1 MKVLI
6 AFDSFKGSLTSQ
18 RAGQLLEEGIK
29 NTNPDI
35 KCTVISV
42 ADGGEGSLEM
52 IRNGKQIHTLTAC
65 DSLGKPIETYF
76 LSLKDTAYIE
86 MAVTSGFTLLK
97 KEERSPL
104 QTNTYGTG
112 LQIREAIKKGF
123 KRIILFAGGSA
134 TNDAGLGAL
143 QALGFKFYSESG
155 AEVTARGESLQ
166 DIASFDSLNLENFPE
181 IWIATDVTNPFYGP
195 NGATYIYGPQKGAT
209 ENMLTILENGI
220 KNIAS
225 LFSDIDINNIPGSG
239 AAGGL
244 AGGFHLFLGAKI
256 VSATDI
262 LFAEINL
269 QEKVND
275 SDYVITGEGKLD
287 SQSLNG
293 KLVSKIIELN
303 PQKKCIIV
311 AGEIEANLQLGK
323 AIYVSTLK
331 TPAMSTE
338 EAILNAE
345 NLMLK
350 KGEEIGNFLKNK
362 FAWKTNPA

>member
-18 RAGQLLEEGIK
+18 RAGELLEEGIK

-52 IRNGKQIHTLTAC
+52 IKNGKEIHPLTAS
-65 DSLGKPIETYF
+65 DSLGRPIETYF
-76 LSLKDTAYIE
+76 LSRNDTAYIE

-97 KEERSPL
+97 KEERNPL
-104 QTNTYGTG
+104 KTNTYGTG
-112 LQIREAIKKGF
+112 LQVREAIKKGF
-123 KRIILFAGGSA
+123 KRIIIFAGGSA
-134 TNDAGLGAL
+134 TNDAGSGAL
-143 QALGFKFYSESG
+143 QALGFKFYSRTG
-155 AEVTARGESLQ
+155 AEVTARGETLQ
-166 DIASFDSLNLENFPE
+166 KISSFDFPNLENFFE

-220 KNIAS
+220 RNIAS
-225 LFSDIDINNIPGSG
+225 LFPDIDINNIPGSG

-275 SDYVITGEGKLD
+275 ADYVITGEGRLD

-293 KLVSKIIELN
+293 KLVAKITGLSF
-303 PQKKCIIV
+303 QKKFIIV
-311 AGEIEANLQLGK
+311 AGEIEEGLQLKK
-323 AIYVSTLK
+323 ALRTYTLK
-331 TPAMSTE
+331 TPEMSTE
-338 EAILNAE
+338 HAIRNAE
-345 NLMLK
+345 SLMLNKGK
-350 KGEEIGNFLKNK
+350 KIGDFLRNK
-362 FAWKTNPA
+362 FA